1 MGYQSKEKL
10 KEILKEYG
18 FNRVGVITKE
28 DYVYE
33 GRGRKPKDTSRK
45 QLKFTP
51 EDELSEFYCSQ
62 KGVYIT
68 VDDNDQKDFYIGS
81 AMNGWLERF
90 KQYKSG
96 LWNESAGSTNVDSA
110 NRILGIKKLFVYYII
125 PECHVLPTGE
135 RIDMTQSFENF
146 LINKYEPHYNT
157 ATKR

>member
-1 MGYQSKEKL
+1 MQSKQKL
-10 KEILKEYG
+10 EEIIKTYK
-18 FNRVGVITKE
+18 FNSVGYITKE
-28 DYVYE
+28 KYVYE
-33 GRGRKPKDTSRK
+33 GRGRRPKDTSKK

-51 EDELSEFYCSQ
+51 EDTWMEMYCKQ

-68 VDDNDQKDFYIGS
+68 VDDTDAKDFYIGS

-110 NRILGIKKLFVYYII
+110 NRIWGIKKLFVYYII
-125 PECHVLPTGE
+125 PESHMLPTGE
-135 RIDMTQSFENF
+135 IIDMTQSFENF

>member
-1 MGYQSKEKL
+1 MQSKQKL
-10 KEILKEYG
+10 EEIIKTYK
-18 FNRVGVITKE
+18 FNSVGYITKE
-28 DYVYE
+28 KYVYE
-33 GRGRKPKDTSRK
+33 GRGRRPKDTSKK

-51 EDELSEFYCSQ
+51 EDTWMEMYCKQ

-68 VDDNDQKDFYIGS
+68 VDDTDVKDFYIGS

-110 NRILGIKKLFVYYII
+110 NRIWGIKKLFVYYII

>member
-1 MGYQSKEKL
+1 MQSKQKL
-10 KEILKEYG
+10 EEIIKEYK
-18 FNRVGVITKE
+18 FNSVGYITKE
-28 DYVYE
+28 KYVYE
-33 GRGRKPKDTSRK
+33 GRGRRPKDTSKK

-51 EDELSEFYCSQ
+51 EDALSDFYCSQ

-68 VDDNDQKDFYIGS
+68 VDDTDARDFYIGS
-81 AMNGWLERF
+81 AMNGWKERF

-110 NRILGIKKLFVYYII
+110 NRIWGIKKLFVYYRI
-125 PECHVLPTGE
+125 PESHVLDTGE

>member
-1 MGYQSKEKL
+1 MQSKQKL
-10 KEILKEYG
+10 EEVIKTYK
-18 FNRVGVITKE
+18 FNSVGYITKE
-28 DYVYE
+28 KYVYE
-33 GRGRKPKDTSRK
+33 GRGRRPKDTSKK

-51 EDELSEFYCSQ
+51 EDTWMEMYCKQ

-68 VDDNDQKDFYIGS
+68 VDDTDVKDFYIGS

-110 NRILGIKKLFVYYII
+110 NRIWGIKKLFVYYII